1 LETADPREEPE
12 DRICGGGA
20 AFEIKSKRADPHRR
34 RNDEKADHDQ
44 RKNVLND
51 TGHNSLLSLY
61 VRIMFYFCSGVNG
74 RHAAYG
80 PVEVG
85 GFRDGEEAGERP
97 PTLSAAARPCRCRA

>member
-44 RKNVLND
+44 RKNILND

-61 VRIMFYFCSGVNG
+61 VHIMFYFCSSVKSLCRVWATG
-74 RHAAYG
+74 AATALQM
-80 PVEVG
+80 PVVG
-85 GFRDGEEAGERP
+85 G
-97 PTLSAAARPCRCRA
+97 